1 MKSSKRR
8 VTFKKVCAFILFF
21 FLWEIKE
28 TEMPK
33 VAKSKIYK
41 VTRKNISDDKNNFVV
56 RWKTLSKEEIK
67 QLRVELQD
75 VVDHFFDRQER
86 QERQERPETETH
98 SGY

>member
-1 MKSSKRR
+1 
-8 VTFKKVCAFILFF
+8 
-21 FLWEIKE
+21 
-28 TEMPK
+28 MPK

>member
-1 MKSSKRR
+1 
-8 VTFKKVCAFILFF
+8 
-21 FLWEIKE
+21 
-28 TEMPK
+28 MPK

-86 QERQERPETETH
+86 QETETH